1 MHQKANGYKIAITFR
16 MGKYLYKKKYLNYE
30 KDNNRISI
38 KTDSQGIS

>member
-30 KDNNRISI
+30 KNNYRVSTE
-38 KTDSQGIS
+38 TDSQGIS